1 MDFRAL
7 KRDQISKPKL
17 EPEKVVPDSRRG
29 SRKVGLAAL
38 ILVNDH
44 PSLVSLIVGSLESLI
59 IGS

>member
-29 SRKVGLAAL
+29 LRGESAG
-38 ILVNDH
+38 
-44 PSLVSLIVGSLESLI
+44 GSGGPN
-59 IGS
+59 IGE